1 MILSIW
7 RELKQVFHVGYF
19 KVLKKWK
26 FRLSSRVFL
35 KDIKKVVFCQIRDK
49 QKLFSTTIWDVF
61 DFFFFTLRTCFWNL
75 KQKFTRLHVLKV
87 LRLWLEDVLISLL
100 TGRLSPVFSKKVFFC
115 ETKVVSKLNF
125 VSFCETKVVSQ
136 IFQQFWWYFF
146 LSKVSR
152 AQNSCFLA

>member
-26 FRLSSRVFL
+26 FSLSNWVFL

-61 DFFFFTLRTCFWNL
+61 DFFFTLKTCFWIL
-75 KQKFTRLHVLKV
+75 KQKFTRLHLLKV
-87 LRLWLEDVLISLL
+87 LRLWLKDVLISLL
-100 TGRLSPVFSKKVFFC
+100 ISQFPPVCSKKVFFC
-115 ETKVVSKLNF
+115 ETKVVSNLNF

-136 IFQQFWWYFF
+136 ISQQFWWYFF
-146 LSKVSR
+146 LSKFQGLKIAV
-152 AQNSCFLA
+152 F